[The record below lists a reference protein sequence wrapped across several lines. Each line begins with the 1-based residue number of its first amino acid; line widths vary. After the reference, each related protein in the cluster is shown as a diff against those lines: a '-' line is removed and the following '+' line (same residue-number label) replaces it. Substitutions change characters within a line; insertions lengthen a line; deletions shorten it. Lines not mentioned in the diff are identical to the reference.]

1 VGSGNVV
8 VSEIT
13 SYRDLKV
20 WQEAMALAVAIH
32 GHLAK
37 IPVAVRRALA
47 DQMWRSA
54 ISVPANIAEGYGRDS
69 TGSYVQFLKVARGSL
84 KELETHILLAQR
96 IGVFDGRETQPL
108 LSSSES
114 IGKMLNA
121 LIRSLKGHSS
131 LTRA

>member
-1 VGSGNVV
+1 MSG
-8 VSEIT
+8 IA

-20 WQEAMALAVAIH
+20 WQEAMALAVGVH
-32 GHLAK
+32 RHLAK
-37 IPVAVRRALA
+37 VPFAVTRALA

-69 TGSYVQFLKVARGSL
+69 TGSYIQFLKVARGSL

-96 IGVFDGRETQPL
+96 IGVFDSRETQPL

-121 LIRSLKGHSS
+121 LIRSLQARRELKS
-131 LTRA
+131 A